1 MCDFHLILS
10 RILTR
15 VTFFL
20 SGRISAL
27 SCVVCRAVYRGE
39 RETISL
45 ARQAIEPVDPYCRT
59 KIQGAELDPQ
69 VGGGD

>member
-1 MCDFHLILS
+1 MCDFNLILS

-15 VTFFL
+15 VTFFCQAEFQL
-20 SGRISAL
+20 
-27 SCVVCRAVYRGE
+27 CRAVYRGE
-39 RETISL
+39 QEAISL

>member
-1 MCDFHLILS
+1 MRFSSDFEPNSDSCD
-10 RILTR
+10 
-15 VTFFL
+15 FFL

-27 SCVVCRAVYRGE
+27 SCVVCHAVYRGE
-39 RETISL
+39 QEAISL